1 MGKNYY
7 LGLDIGTGSVGWAVT
22 DEQYQ
27 IPKVHGKALWGS
39 RLFETASTAEERRI
53 NRTSR
58 RRLRRRN
65 QRVEWLQE
73 LFAEEINKKDPGF
86 YRRMKESRYWAE
98 DKLDE
103 EGKRPEVPYSLFA
116 DKDYTDQEYH
126 KQFPTIFHLRKWL
139 METSETPDIRL
150 VYLALLHMMK
160 HRGHFLLSGSIDEI
174 KEFKTTF
181 TQFLEAVKD
190 EELGFDRKFDQEAY
204 QQSEE
209 ILKDRTLKRSAKKTR
224 MVKALGAENVSEK
237 EWLTLITGGTAK
249 LSNLFDDKELDETE
263 RPELCFS
270 DAGYEDYAGEIEAE
284 LNERYCIV
292 ESAKAVYDW
301 AILADILGEYK
312 SISEAKVASYEK
324 HKKDLTYLKDLVKD
338 NLPKEEYKKLF
349 SEGKDKTTNYCAYIG
364 KIPGKEFKGKKCSK
378 KEFEDYLKKNV
389 IAPITDENKTK
400 YLREEIEKGTFLPK
414 QMIKDNSVIPYQI
427 HLYELD
433 KILDN
438 LKDKIPL
445 IEAEGDKI
453 RQIFTFRLPYYVGP
467 LNGIP
472 KADGERTNWAERKA
486 GKIYPWNFREMV
498 DEETSAQKFIRR
510 MTNKCTYLMHE
521 DVLPKY
527 SLLYSKFTVLNEL
540 NNLRLNGEPLSV
552 DLKQKIYEEV
562 FQKNRKVTLKKLKRY
577 LVLEGFADRNVD
589 ITGVDGDFKSALTA
603 YHDFKEK
610 LSGVH
615 LSEEQKEEIILNI
628 SLFGDARNLL
638 KNRLKKLYPQLTDKQ
653 REDLSKLS
661 YRGWGHLSR
670 KFLEGVTIESPLNG
684 EDWTIIKALWETNE
698 NLSQLLGSKYTFT
711 EAIEKENGF
720 TENADI
726 SYQTIEELGLSPAV
740 KRQVWQS
747 VLIVK
752 EICKVQKG
760 EPKRLFVEMAREK
773 TNSGRTESR
782 KKKLLDIYKSCAKEE
797 RELVQNL
804 ETCQEADL
812 RRDKLFLYYTQK
824 GRCMYTG
831 RPIDLEKMLKDNKTY
846 DIDHIYPQSKVM
858 DDSLDNRVLVE
869 KVYNQEKT
877 DIYPIDEKIRK
888 KMQPFWKSLAD
899 GGFISEEKYKRLTRA
914 TEFETAELAG
924 FISRQLVETRQST
937 KAVANILKQMLPDT
951 EIVYVKA
958 KTVSNFRQDFK
969 LPKVREINDLHHA
982 KDAYLNIVVG
992 NTYHV
997 KFTQSPVRFIENST
1011 NRSYNL
1017 KKMFVAGKVSRNGET
1032 AWVSGNDGTIVTV
1045 RKFMR
1050 KNNILVTRRAYE
1062 VTGGLFDQQPMK
1074 KGKGQVPVKGNDE
1087 RLQNIEKYGGYNKEA
1102 GAYFTLVESEDKK
1115 GKKIRSIEYV
1125 PVRMKKQ
1132 VEQSKEALEA
1142 YLVQQRGL
1150 KNPIV
1155 LLNKIRI
1162 DTLFNVDGFYMWLS
1176 ARAGKQLIFKGANQ
1190 LVLSDTDEATLKKV
1204 IKFINRRKENKN
1216 VEIYSSDGLTSEM
1229 LREVYDTFLE
1239 KIRNTIYGIRL
1250 KAQEKT
1256 LSSGIEAFEKL
1267 RIEDQCLVIYEILHL
1282 FQCQRILADLKLI
1295 GGSGNAGSLTLNSDI
1310 TKYENISIINQ
1321 SVTGIY
1327 EQVINLKKL

>member
-1 MGKNYY
+1 M
-7 LGLDIGTGSVGWAVT
+7 
-22 DEQYQ
+22 
-27 IPKVHGKALWGS
+27 
-39 RLFETASTAEERRI
+39 
-53 NRTSR
+53 
-58 RRLRRRN
+58 
-65 QRVEWLQE
+65 
-73 LFAEEINKKDPGF
+73 
-86 YRRMKESRYWAE
+86 
-98 DKLDE
+98 
-103 EGKRPEVPYSLFA
+103 
-116 DKDYTDQEYH
+116 
-126 KQFPTIFHLRKWL
+126 
-139 METSETPDIRL
+139 
-150 VYLALLHMMK
+150 
-160 HRGHFLLSGSIDEI
+160 
-174 KEFKTTF
+174 
-181 TQFLEAVKD
+181 
-190 EELGFDRKFDQEAY
+190 
-204 QQSEE
+204 
-209 ILKDRTLKRSAKKTR
+209 
-224 MVKALGAENVSEK
+224 
-237 EWLTLITGGTAK
+237 
-249 LSNLFDDKELDETE
+249 
-263 RPELCFS
+263 
-270 DAGYEDYAGEIEAE
+270 
-284 LNERYCIV
+284 
-292 ESAKAVYDW
+292 
-301 AILADILGEYK
+301 
-312 SISEAKVASYEK
+312 
-324 HKKDLTYLKDLVKD
+324 
-338 NLPKEEYKKLF
+338 
-349 SEGKDKTTNYCAYIG
+349 
-364 KIPGKEFKGKKCSK
+364 
-378 KEFEDYLKKNV
+378 
-389 IAPITDENKTK
+389 
-400 YLREEIEKGTFLPK
+400 
-414 QMIKDNSVIPYQI
+414 
-427 HLYELD
+427 
-433 KILDN
+433 
-438 LKDKIPL
+438 
-445 IEAEGDKI
+445 
-453 RQIFTFRLPYYVGP
+453 
-467 LNGIP
+467 
-472 KADGERTNWAERKA
+472 
-486 GKIYPWNFREMV
+486 
-498 DEETSAQKFIRR
+498 
-510 MTNKCTYLMHE
+510 
-521 DVLPKY
+521 
-527 SLLYSKFTVLNEL
+527 
-540 NNLRLNGEPLSV
+540 
-552 DLKQKIYEEV
+552 
-562 FQKNRKVTLKKLKRY
+562 
-577 LVLEGFADRNVD
+577 
-589 ITGVDGDFKSALTA
+589 
-603 YHDFKEK
+603 
-610 LSGVH
+610 
-615 LSEEQKEEIILNI
+615 
-628 SLFGDARNLL
+628 
-638 KNRLKKLYPQLTDKQ
+638 
-653 REDLSKLS
+653 
-661 YRGWGHLSR
+661 
-670 KFLEGVTIESPLNG
+670 
-684 EDWTIIKALWETNE
+684 
-698 NLSQLLGSKYTFT
+698 
-711 EAIEKENGF
+711 
-720 TENADI
+720 
-726 SYQTIEELGLSPAV
+726 

-773 TNSGRTESR
+773 TDSGRTESR
-782 KKKLLDIYKSCAKEE
+782 KKKLLDLYKSCAKEE
-797 RELVQNL
+797 KELVQNL
-804 ETCQEADL
+804 EIRQEADL

-831 RPIDLEKMLKDNKTY
+831 RPIDLEKMLRDNKTY

-869 KVYNQEKT
+869 KIYNQEKT

-914 TEFETAELAG
+914 TEFEAAELAG

-958 KTVSNFRQDFK
+958 RIVSNFRQDFK

-1162 DTLFNVDGFYMWLS
+1162 DTLFNVDGFHMWLS

>member
-1 MGKNYY
+1 
-7 LGLDIGTGSVGWAVT
+7 
-22 DEQYQ
+22 
-27 IPKVHGKALWGS
+27 
-39 RLFETASTAEERRI
+39 
-53 NRTSR
+53 
-58 RRLRRRN
+58 
-65 QRVEWLQE
+65 
-73 LFAEEINKKDPGF
+73 
-86 YRRMKESRYWAE
+86 
-98 DKLDE
+98 
-103 EGKRPEVPYSLFA
+103 
-116 DKDYTDQEYH
+116 
-126 KQFPTIFHLRKWL
+126 
-139 METSETPDIRL
+139 
-150 VYLALLHMMK
+150 
-160 HRGHFLLSGSIDEI
+160 
-174 KEFKTTF
+174 
-181 TQFLEAVKD
+181 
-190 EELGFDRKFDQEAY
+190 
-204 QQSEE
+204 
-209 ILKDRTLKRSAKKTR
+209 

-237 EWLTLITGGTAK
+237 EWLALITGGTAK

-270 DAGYEDYAGEIEAE
+270 DSGYEDYAGEIEAE

-577 LVLEGFADRNVD
+577 LMLEGFADRNVD

-628 SLFGDARNLL
+628 SLFDDARNLL

-653 REDLSKLS
+653 REDLSRLS

-773 TNSGRTESR
+773 TDSGRTESR
-782 KKKLLDIYKSCAKEE
+782 KKKLLDLYKSCAKEE
-797 RELVQNL
+797 KELVQNL
-804 ETCQEADL
+804 EMRQEADL

-831 RPIDLEKMLKDNKTY
+831 RPIDLEKMLRDNKTY

-869 KVYNQEKT
+869 KIYNQEKT

-914 TEFETAELAG
+914 TEFEAAELAG

-937 KAVANILKQMLPDT
+937 KAVANILQQMLPDT

-958 KTVSNFRQDFK
+958 RIVSNFRQDFK

-1162 DTLFNVDGFYMWLS
+1162 DTLFNVDGFHMWLS

>member
-22 DEQYQ
+22 DEIYQ

-139 METSETPDIRL
+139 METQETPDIRL
-150 VYLALLHMMK
+150 VYLAFLHMIK

-181 TQFLEAVKD
+181 TQFLEVVKD
-190 EELGFDRKFDQEAY
+190 EELGFDREFDQETY
-204 QQSEE
+204 QQSEK
-209 ILKDRTLKRSAKKTR
+209 ILKDRELTRSAKKTR
-224 MVKALGAENVSEK
+224 MVKALGAENICEK

-263 RPELCFS
+263 RPKLCFS

-324 HKKDLTYLKDLVKD
+324 HKNDLTYLKDLVKD

-364 KIPGKEFKGKKCSK
+364 KIPGKEFEGKKCSK
-378 KEFEDYLKKNV
+378 EEFYSYLKKNIV
-389 IAPITDENKTK
+389 ESIADENKTK

-414 QMIKDNSVIPYQI
+414 QMIKDNSVIPYQV

-433 KILDN
+433 KILAN

-445 IEAEGDKI
+445 IEEEGDKI

-467 LNGIP
+467 LNGVP
-472 KADGERTNWAERKA
+472 KSDGERTNWAERKA
-486 GKIYPWNFREMV
+486 EKIYPWNFQEIV

-510 MTNKCTYLMHE
+510 MTNKCTYLLHE

-562 FQKNRKVTLKKLKRY
+562 FQKNRKVTLKKLKRC

-610 LSGVH
+610 ISGVH

-653 REDLSKLS
+653 REDLSRLS

-773 TNSGRTESR
+773 TDSGRTESR
-782 KKKLLDIYKSCAKEE
+782 KKKLLDLYKSCAKEE
-797 RELVQNL
+797 KELVQNL
-804 ETCQEADL
+804 EMRQEADL

-831 RPIDLEKMLKDNKTY
+831 RPIDLEKMLRDNKTY

-869 KVYNQEKT
+869 KIYNQEKT

-914 TEFETAELAG
+914 TEFEAAELAG

-958 KTVSNFRQDFK
+958 RIVSNFRQDFK

-1162 DTLFNVDGFYMWLS
+1162 DTLFNVDGFHMWLS

-1239 KIRNTIYGIRL
+1239 KIRNTIYGIQL

>member
-139 METSETPDIRL
+139 METQETPDIRL

-160 HRGHFLLSGSIDEI
+160 HRGHFLLSGNIDEI

-209 ILKDRTLKRSAKKTR
+209 IQKDRTLKRSAKKTR
-224 MVKALGAENVSEK
+224 MVKALGAENICEK

-263 RPELCFS
+263 RPKLCFS

-324 HKKDLTYLKDLVKD
+324 HKNDLTYLKDLVKD

-364 KIPGKEFKGKKCSK
+364 KIPGKEFEGKKCSK
-378 KEFEDYLKKNV
+378 EEFYSYLKKNIV
-389 IAPITDENKTK
+389 ESIADENKTK

-414 QMIKDNSVIPYQI
+414 QMIKDNSVIPYQV

-433 KILDN
+433 KILAN

-445 IEAEGDKI
+445 IEEEGDKI

-467 LNGIP
+467 LNGVP
-472 KADGERTNWAERKA
+472 KSDGERTNWAERKA

-577 LVLEGFADRNVD
+577 LMLEGFADRNVD

-628 SLFGDARNLL
+628 SLFDDARNLL

-653 REDLSKLS
+653 REDLSRLS

-773 TNSGRTESR
+773 TDSGRTESR
-782 KKKLLDIYKSCAKEE
+782 KKKLLDLYKSCAKEE
-797 RELVQNL
+797 KELVQNL
-804 ETCQEADL
+804 EMRQEADL

-831 RPIDLEKMLKDNKTY
+831 RPIDLEKMLRDNKTY

-869 KVYNQEKT
+869 KIYNQEKT

-914 TEFETAELAG
+914 TEFEAAELAG

-937 KAVANILKQMLPDT
+937 KAVANILQQMLPDT

-958 KTVSNFRQDFK
+958 RIVSNFRQDFK

-1162 DTLFNVDGFYMWLS
+1162 DTLFNVDGFHMWLS

>member
-22 DEQYQ
+22 DEIYQ

-139 METSETPDIRL
+139 METQETPDIRL

-160 HRGHFLLSGSIDEI
+160 HRGHFLLSGNIDEI

-237 EWLTLITGGTAK
+237 EWLALITGGTAK

-270 DAGYEDYAGEIEAE
+270 DSGYEDYAGEIEAE

-577 LVLEGFADRNVD
+577 LMLEGFADRNVD

-653 REDLSKLS
+653 REDLSRLS

-773 TNSGRTESR
+773 TDSGRTESR
-782 KKKLLDIYKSCAKEE
+782 KKKLLDLYKSCAKEE
-797 RELVQNL
+797 KELVQNL
-804 ETCQEADL
+804 EMRQEADL

-831 RPIDLEKMLKDNKTY
+831 RPIDLEKMLRDNKTY

-869 KVYNQEKT
+869 KIYNQEKT

-914 TEFETAELAG
+914 TEFEAAELAG

-958 KTVSNFRQDFK
+958 RIVSNFRQDFK

-1162 DTLFNVDGFYMWLS
+1162 DTLFNVDGFHMWLS

-1216 VEIYSSDGLTSEM
+1216 VEIYSSDGLTSEI